1 MARSQCYFSQAK
13 TCVTSVAALP
23 SVGATARP
31 KSKEVR
37 NGLEGSKDCR
47 SVGGHGNQHGRLRSG
62 QVSLDGDDL
71 PGSTSTFCFRN
82 GAGVLQSKGFYPV
95 HFEKL
100 IRAIALM
107 SAPGWPRTRRRFRA
121 DSRPHQ
127 TFNRHFWRG

>member
-47 SVGGHGNQHGRLRSG
+47 SVGGHGNQHVRLRSP

-71 PGSTSTFCFRN
+71 PGSTSTFCFRT
-82 GAGVLQSKGFYPV
+82 GAGVLQSPV
-95 HFEKL
+95 VDCSFLK
-100 IRAIALM
+100 
-107 SAPGWPRTRRRFRA
+107 
-121 DSRPHQ
+121 
-127 TFNRHFWRG
+127 N